1 MDIDAEIS
9 AVLAEVKVLELS
21 TITRDGGL
29 NTRPMSSVWF
39 PETRQIVLT
48 TPVAYPQKAMN
59 VRRDGRVALLYSDF
73 AGSGLA
79 GAPAVLVQGTATV
92 PEGVATPQDLRE
104 FWRGVMRKSPALA
117 EQAADAEFRRS
128 MDWYFWRL
136 PFYITPERVRRLEPA
151 ETGGSPPPPPGGGEP
166 MAAQI
171 ADALERYPTAVFA
184 ARDEQGYPQ
193 AARAVVTRAGADG
206 ALRVRPVQQFAGAP
220 GAANLLWHRHD
231 GGPGEMSTLLVT
243 GSAGAE
249 GGDWTFVPERIP
261 GALPLGQDQGSHQA
275 WIADARQ
282 RSLRYLERRG
292 MEPPELDW
300 KVFTG

>member
-1 MDIDAEIS
+1 MDIDAEVS

-39 PETRQIVLT
+39 PQARQIVLT
-48 TPVAYPQKAMN
+48 TPVAYPQKAWN
-59 VRRDGRVALLYSDF
+59 VRRDSRVSLLYSDF
-73 AGSGLA
+73 TGSGLA
-79 GAPAVLVQGTATV
+79 GGPAVLVQGTATV

-104 FWRGVMRKSPALA
+104 FWRGMMRKSPVLA
-117 EQAADAEFRRS
+117 EQAADEEFRRS

-151 ETGGSPPPPPGGGEP
+151 ETGGSPARPPGGDEP

-184 ARDEQGYPQ
+184 ARDEQRYPQ
-193 AARAVVTRAGADG
+193 AARAVVSRDGADG
-206 ALRVRPVQQFAGAP
+206 ALRVRPVQEFAGAP
-220 GAANLLWHRHD
+220 GVANLLWHRHN
-231 GGPGEMSTLLVT
+231 GRPGEMSTLLVT
-243 GSAGAE
+243 GAAGAADGE
-249 GGDWTFVPERIP
+249 WTFVPERIP
-261 GALPLGQDQGSHQA
+261 GALPAGRDRDSYQA

-282 RSLRYLERRG
+282 RSLRYLQRRG
-292 MEPPELDW
+292 MTPPELDW
-300 KVFTG
+300 RVFTG